1 MDNDLKDIINRTLN
15 LVTLYLKTRIISRI
29 SLGFIAGGLSLL
41 GFNNVMPYIA
51 ILIKPELSDK
61 IDLANN
67 ALTILGVSLIVL
79 GALIPVF
86 IRIFNHYQELYIN
99 DLKRINEVYE
109 VTDFDTFNYQMLRI
123 SNNSSIFDYEID
135 LIEDFYNKVLATS
148 FFFNDTKANEI
159 VKRLGNELSNFNT
172 EMSMRVS
179 PSGTNS
185 RLYTHPR
192 NLPTFA
198 QTAED
203 ITRDCTRLINTY
215 AEMKQRFDVIT
226 NKKFMRFFK

>member
-67 ALTILGVSLIVL
+67 ALTILGVSMIVL

-123 SNNSSIFDYEID
+123 S
-135 LIEDFYNKVLATS
+135 
-148 FFFNDTKANEI
+148 
-159 VKRLGNELSNFNT
+159 
-172 EMSMRVS
+172 
-179 PSGTNS
+179 
-185 RLYTHPR
+185 
-192 NLPTFA
+192 
-198 QTAED
+198 
-203 ITRDCTRLINTY
+203 
-215 AEMKQRFDVIT
+215 
-226 NKKFMRFFK
+226 

>member
-41 GFNNVMPYIA
+41 GFNNFMPYIA

-61 IDLANN
+61 FDLANN
-67 ALTILGVSLIVL
+67 ALTILGVSMIVL

-86 IRIFNHYQELYIN
+86 LRIFNHYRELYLN

-109 VTDFDTFNYQMLRI
+109 ITDFDTFNYQMLRI
-123 SNNSSIFDYEID
+123 SNNASIFDYEID
-135 LIEDFYNKVLATS
+135 LIEDFYNKVLATG

-185 RLYTHPR
+185 RLYNHPR
-192 NLPTFA
+192 HLPTFA

-203 ITRDCTRLINTY
+203 ITTDCNRLIGSYT
-215 AEMKQRFDVIT
+215 EMKQRFDVIT
-226 NKKFMRFFK
+226 NKKLMRFFK